1 MSQCLCEGFITTSLF
16 CYYVFGIFVL
26 FLQQTELC
34 ELREEVTEAGSEK
47 FKLES
52 RIKLLEQEVQDKTG
66 EIQNLKAEVEEV
78 FC

>member
-1 MSQCLCEGFITTSLF
+1 MSQCPCEGFITTSLF
-16 CYYVFGIFVL
+16 CYYVFGIFLL

-52 RIKLLEQEVQDKTG
+52 RIKLLEQE
-66 EIQNLKAEVEEV
+66 IQNLKAEVEEV

>member
-1 MSQCLCEGFITTSLF
+1 MSQYLFEGFITTSLF
-16 CYYVFGIFVL
+16 CYYVFGIFLL
-26 FLQQTELC
+26 FLQQTGLC

>member
-16 CYYVFGIFVL
+16 CYYDFGIFLL

>member
-1 MSQCLCEGFITTSLF
+1 MKCPNACVKDLSLQV
-16 CYYVFGIFVL
+16 YFVIMFLL

-34 ELREEVTEAGSEK
+34 ELREKVTEAGSEK

>member
-1 MSQCLCEGFITTSLF
+1 MVWVYHGFRYIL
-16 CYYVFGIFVL
+16 IF
-26 FLQQTELC
+26 FKQTELC
-34 ELREEVTEAGSEK
+34 ELREKVTEAGSEK
-47 FKLES
+47 FKLDS

>member
-1 MSQCLCEGFITTSLF
+1 MSQCPCEGFITTSLF
-16 CYYVFGIFVL
+16 CYYVFGIFL
-26 FLQQTELC
+26 LQQTELC

>member
-1 MSQCLCEGFITTSLF
+1 MKDLSLQV
-16 CYYVFGIFVL
+16 YFVIMFF

-78 FC
+78 FCETSV